1 MLTISKS
8 RINKIKKDLENKLGK
23 EEYRKFIVKAKD
35 GLFLFDMLKNPFY
48 EDRYMHVEKEIPGL
62 EIVDCSHCNIRDII
76 VAGNGTQEPVI
87 ICIDIPDDEELEK
100 AIMKVKADNTS
111 PTRLNFE
118 DLSNEELKKIIDYC
132 ESDK

>member
-1 MLTISKS
+1 MSTISRSK
-8 RINKIKKDLENKLGK
+8 INKIKRELENKIGK
-23 EEYRKFIVKAKD
+23 EEYRKFIIKAKD
-35 GLFLFDMLKNPFY
+35 GLFLFDMQKDPFY
-48 EDRYMHVEKEIPGL
+48 EKRYVQVENEISGL
-62 EIVDCSHCNIRDII
+62 EIEDCSHCNIEDII

-100 AIMKVKADNTS
+100 AFTKVKADNTS
-111 PTRLNFE
+111 TTGLNFE

>member
-1 MLTISKS
+1 MLTVSRSK
-8 RINKIKKDLENKLGK
+8 INKIKRDLENKLGK
-23 EEYRKFIVKAKD
+23 EEYRKIIIKAKD
-35 GLFLFDMLKNPFY
+35 GLFLFDMLKNPLH
-48 EDRYMHVEKEIPGL
+48 EERYMSIENEVPGI
-62 EIVDCSHCNIRDII
+62 EVMDCSHCNISDII

-111 PTRLNFE
+111 LSGLNFE